1 MSATAPPPQSPGGTG
16 PGRNEPPRRVP
27 QTGSEAS
34 GRAIPPPPAGRRRAA
49 DPARRARPLLSPPVA
64 RLVTLTALAAYAAL
78 RWGTLVEP
86 YGGGRMLLLLAF
98 ALAAGAA
105 VGQLARLPPLAQAP
119 AALVVVV
126 AWAVLSALAAGVG
139 SSLVLDPAHWDD
151 LAAGMRQGIEQLPR
165 VLVPYSQPDVWPRIA
180 ILLGGALLLALG
192 CVIALGAGRAGG
204 VRFADGEPFGGGIGL
219 RLAAATP
226 LIAAAIVP
234 AAIMEPDA
242 PALLGAVLFALLA
255 AFLWLERL
263 PRAYA
268 PAATALLLVAGLGG
282 AVAVPYLD
290 RDEPWVDAQA
300 LVEGLDTPA
309 PARFDWSQS
318 YGPLDWPRDGREVLR
333 IQSRREAYWKAQNLD
348 GFDGVRWTRT
358 APPTPVRPDGEV
370 PREALARRGWRTD
383 VHVTLRSFSTSDVVG
398 AGTTLG
404 IEREPTTLSPGASP
418 GTWTSDEPLEPG
430 DGYVAQTIVP
440 RARPTELQGAG
451 TDYPGWIARYL
462 LVGLPQQDE
471 FAPARWTPGGGV
483 AAPTPFGSPRTA
495 FTDANDARLASS
507 PYGRAAALARQLAA
521 GQPTPYAYVQAVLA
535 HLRGDDYRYDE
546 NPPRRS
552 LPLDAFLF
560 RDRIGYCQQ
569 FAGAAAL
576 LLRLG
581 GVPTRVAAGFTSGS
595 RDGARG
601 EWVVRDYDA
610 HAWIEVWFP
619 RIGWVRFDPTP
630 SSAPALSGRAPESS
644 APRAAVAPS
653 LPRAPRRDSGV
664 APRTAAP
671 AQSGDDSSPP
681 FALLALGGA
690 LALGAGGL
698 LLARRAL
705 RAPVGA
711 DALLAELR
719 RALRRTGRP
728 PPPSTTLAELEQ
740 RFHDAP
746 DAAAYVRAIRLARY
760 GGEEPAVTPR
770 QRRALRNELAR
781 GLGVGGRL
789 RAYFALPP
797 RSAR

>member
-1 MSATAPPPQSPGGTG
+1 MSATATPPQAPPPGRPGHGA
-16 PGRNEPPRRVP
+16 RL
-27 QTGSEAS
+27 A
-34 GRAIPPPPAGRRRAA
+34 PPPEGRRRAA
-49 DPARRARPLLSPPVA
+49 DPARQARPLLSPPVA

-98 ALAAGAA
+98 ALAAGTA

-126 AWAVLSALAAGVG
+126 AWAALSALAAGV
-139 SSLVLDPAHWDD
+139 SASLVLDPAHWDD

-192 CVIALGAGRAGG
+192 CVIALGVGRPGG
-204 VRFADGEPFGGGIGL
+204 ARFGLSFRDGEPFGGGIAL

-226 LIAAAIVP
+226 LIAASIVP

-242 PALLGAVLFALLA
+242 PALLGVVLFALLA

-268 PAATALLLVAGLGG
+268 PAATVLLLVAGLGG
-282 AVAVPYLD
+282 VVATPWLD
-290 RDEPWVDAQA
+290 REEPWVDAQA
-300 LVEGLDTPA
+300 LVEDLDTPD

-333 IQSRREAYWKAQNLD
+333 VQSRREAYWKAQNLD
-348 GFDGVRWTRT
+348 GFDGVRWTRSG
-358 APPTPVRPDGEV
+358 PPTPVRPDGEV
-370 PREALARRGWRTD
+370 PREALVRRGWRTD
-383 VHVTLRSFSTSDVVG
+383 VHVTLRSFSTSEVVG

-404 IEREPTTLSPGASP
+404 IQREPTTFSPGISP

-430 DGYVAQTIVP
+430 DGYIAQTIVP
-440 RARPTELQGAG
+440 RPRPTELQGAG
-451 TDYPGWIARYL
+451 TDYPGWIDRYL

-471 FAPARWTPGGGV
+471 FAPARWAPGGGV

-507 PYGRAAALARQLAA
+507 PYGPAAALAAQLAA

-535 HLRGDDYRYDE
+535 YLRGDEFRYDE

-595 RDGARG
+595 RDGARD

-610 HAWIEVWFP
+610 HAWVEVWFP

-630 SSAPALSGRAPESS
+630 STAPALSGQAPETP
-644 APRAAVAPS
+644 APRSAVAPS

-664 APRTAAP
+664 APRAAAP
-671 AQSGDDSSPP
+671 AQREDGSSLPL
-681 FALLALGGA
+681 ALLALGGA
-690 LALGAGGL
+690 IVLGGGGL
-698 LLARRAL
+698 LLRRAL
-705 RAPVGA
+705 RPPVGA

-728 PPPSTTLAELEQ
+728 PSPRTTLAELEQ
-740 RFHDAP
+740 RFHDSP
-746 DAAAYVRAIRLARY
+746 DAAAYLRAIRLARF
-760 GGEEPAVTPR
+760 GGEEPEVTAR

-781 GLGVGGRL
+781 GLGLGGRL
-789 RAYFALPP
+789 RALFALPP
-797 RSAR
+797 RSGR